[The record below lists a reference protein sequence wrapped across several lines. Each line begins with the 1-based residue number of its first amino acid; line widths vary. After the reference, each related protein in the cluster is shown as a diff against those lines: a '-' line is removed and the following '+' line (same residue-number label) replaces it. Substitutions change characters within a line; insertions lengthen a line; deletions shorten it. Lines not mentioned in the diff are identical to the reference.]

1 MWSVEWG
8 RCGGPT
14 PLASGPLMRAQLMR
28 ARLPDES
35 GYVVNSGVRIHYGCT
50 APVSRRSAA
59 AHVGDRGLPALE
71 DAGAVPGPELPGD
84 HFDPSGNGRSDR
96 PEDPAAYADT
106 ASASDIAAV
115 LDATGTE
122 RAVLVHTSEARLR
135 GTAEL
140 ETSSSGALMERA
152 RHSWQSAAPGL
163 APLVAR
169 RIALPAS
176 SVHPTTAGPPGARPV
191 GVTR

>member
-1 MWSVEWG
+1 VHG
-8 RCGGPT
+8 TGQPPILLLPT
-14 PLASGPLMRAQLMR
+14 WAIVDSRHWKMQVPFLARNYR
-28 ARLPDES
+28 
-35 GYVVNSGVRIHYGCT
+35 VIT
-50 APVSRRSAA
+50 
-59 AHVGDRGLPALE
+59 
-71 DAGAVPGPELPGD
+71 
-84 HFDPSGNGRSDR
+84 FDPSGNGRSDR